1 MAGSARIKAEGYH
14 GSLVIN
20 GTAYDHD
27 VIIHADGS
35 LTGRNCGCTPEL
47 RVQMCQTYSQ
57 DYFHAP
63 LAEWELDFLAEER
76 PEVII
81 NRRRVQEHAAHNSE
95 SEGDP
100 GRVPYGGSVNAES
113 DGAGQRRASQVRGG
127 AALDL
132 LGPTHLSLLLR

>member
-1 MAGSARIKAEGYH
+1 
-14 GSLVIN
+14 VIN

-81 NRRRVQEHAAHNSE
+81 IGAGFRSMLPITPKAKAILAEYHTVVASTPRAMEL
-95 SEGDP
+95 
-100 GRVPYGGSVNAES
+100 VNAEH
-113 DGAGQRRASQVRGG
+113 RRFVAVLHS
-127 AALDL
+127 
-132 LGPTHLSLLLR
+132 TC